1 MLKNLSQKFQVCCK
15 TAVYEMV
22 TETRHGTEERYW
34 KLKIRLEAFEVFKS
48 DIIIQGD
55 LLHQFGIEVC
65 FKELL
70 SPHTGK

>member
-1 MLKNLSQKFQVCCK
+1 
-15 TAVYEMV
+15 MV